1 MPSWAA
7 LAPAAR
13 TAAIWAPR
21 MMPPAATIGRLTAS
35 RIWATSDSRPVPEP
49 PVSGLSRWV
58 PWWPP
63 ASTPCAITASAPDR
77 STARASSAVVAVT
90 RAKVPTRCRES
101 TTSRLGTPKWNDTTG
116 TGLSSST
123 ASLVS

>member
-13 TAAIWAPR
+13 TAAIWLPR
-21 MMPPAATIGRLTAS
+21 MSPPAATIGRFT
-35 RIWATSDSRPVPEP
+35 DSRTWAISASSPMPEP
-49 PVSGLSRWV
+49 SVSGLSRWV

-63 ASTPCAITASAPDR
+63 ASTPCTTTASAPAR
-77 STARASSAVVAVT
+77 STARASSAVVTVT
-90 RAKVPTRCRES
+90 RVNVPARRRES
-101 TTSRLGTPKWNDTTG
+101 SASPLGTPKWNDTTG

-123 ASLVS
+123 ASLAS